1 VKPLLEPALF
11 VAVAWQI
18 KYLPLTASSIDWEM
32 VNVEPLPIGFV
43 KELTD
48 QDVP

>member
-1 VKPLLEPALF
+1 VYPLAEPALF

-18 KYLPLTASSIDWEM
+18 KYLPLTASSMDWVM
-32 VNVEPLPIGFV
+32 VNVEPLPIGFIN
-43 KELTD
+43 ELTD